1 MRNIR
6 RHARGPHLRDL
17 FRALRER
24 PIKLRNMRRGKD
36 RWKWEA
42 VFKEHITDQMCVSER
57 QNGSLC
63 TRLSKKLKSEYHNF
77 MSKRLTKV
85 YHCCSAV
92 APPPA
97 VPAPWPAPEGRIPGR
112 LDDDG
117 LRVGNA
123 CAGVVATPRRSAARA
138 ARGRAP
144 GAATSMPSRCVHSRN
159 SADRASGR
167 AAAVRSPTAG
177 GGPGLG
183 CR

>member
-1 MRNIR
+1 MPLPNLQWKSIPEQTLWQLRPKLPPDPKHAPRPYTFNDKLRREVLIRTFLKNFNLKKKTMRNIR

-77 MSKRLTKV
+77 MSKRLV
-85 YHCCSAV
+85 
-92 APPPA
+92 
-97 VPAPWPAPEGRIPGR
+97 
-112 LDDDG
+112 
-117 LRVGNA
+117 
-123 CAGVVATPRRSAARA
+123 
-138 ARGRAP
+138 
-144 GAATSMPSRCVHSRN
+144 
-159 SADRASGR
+159 
-167 AAAVRSPTAG
+167 
-177 GGPGLG
+177 
-183 CR
+183 